1 MMIIIIR
8 GNWRCRAQ
16 NDHDNMPSILIL
28 VRLTTVVYM
37 GKKAYTAMVMSTD
50 NPDALFHPHLI
61 LDILPHP
68 GRSPKKTTKTNTERK
83 ETKKKTTHR

>member
-1 MMIIIIR
+1 
-8 GNWRCRAQ
+8 
-16 NDHDNMPSILIL
+16 
-28 VRLTTVVYM
+28 
-37 GKKAYTAMVMSTD
+37 MVMSTD

-83 ETKKKTTHR
+83 ETKEKKNDTQIDKYRSNNRYRWIFYWIPINPQSQGTITEQKKE